1 MTDETQTPEENDASG
16 RSRKSK
22 RQWAPWIAVGAAVAV
37 VGWMASGMLNEAPPV
52 QRTAPKA
59 TASKA
64 VAVQIAVSEVSA
76 VTRFIVSQAEVGPNR
91 TAVLRAQTAGQVVAL
106 PQQRG
111 TLLQAGDLVVELD
124 EGDRPARLAQAEAVL
139 IQRQRD
145 YSAAQKLMKNNN
157 VTEARLAENFAQM
170 QAAEAAV
177 KQIREEIADTR
188 VTAPF
193 EGSLNLLSVEL
204 GEAVT
209 VGGELAQIVDNDP
222 LKVHVQI
229 PQQKIGDVRP
239 EQQAA
244 VRFISGAERTGKVT
258 FVSATANQQTRTF
271 PVEIEVPNPDRSLP
285 SGTSAEV
292 RLPTGDVPAHFVS
305 PAIMA
310 LNTSGVL
317 GVKTVDSDDRVQFFP
332 VEVVRAETDGVW
344 VSGLPDRV
352 RLITVGQ
359 GFVNEGAKVRPV
371 EQQQDGTDPSGTA
384 EDTNRTS
391 MNSSQVTHT
400 AMDRN

>member
-1 MTDETQTPEENDASG
+1 MTEEIQKPQENDSSG
-16 RSRKSK
+16 RSRKTK

-37 VGWMASGMLNEAPPV
+37 VGWMASGMLEEAPPV
-52 QRTAPKA
+52 QRSAPKA

-76 VTRFIVSQAEVGPNR
+76 VTRFIVSQAEVWPNR
-91 TAVLRAQTAGQVVAL
+91 TAILRAQTAGQVVAL
-106 PQQRG
+106 QQQRG

-177 KQIREEIADTR
+177 KQIREEIADTMI
-188 VTAPF
+188 TAPF
-193 EGSLNLLSVEL
+193 EGSLNRLSVEL

-209 VGGELAQIVDNDP
+209 VGGELAQVVDNDP

-239 EQQAA
+239 EQEAT

-271 PVEIEVPNPDRSLP
+271 PVEIQVPNPDRSLP

-292 RLPTGDVPAHFVS
+292 RLPTGEVPAHFVS

-371 EQQQDGTDPSGTA
+371 EQKPDGADPQGTA
-384 EDTNRTS
+384 DRSSREPNG
-391 MNSSQVTHT
+391 SSQVTYN
-400 AMDRN
+400 AVDRN

>member
-1 MTDETQTPEENDASG
+1 MTDELQLPQGYDASG
-16 RSRKSK
+16 RGGK
-22 RQWAPWIAVGAAVAV
+22 RRRHWAPWIAVAAAVAV
-37 VGWMASGMLNEAPPV
+37 VGWMASGMLDGAPPA

-59 TASKA
+59 AASKA
-64 VAVQIAVSEVSA
+64 VAVQTALSEVRM

-91 TAVLRAQTAGQVVAL
+91 TVVLRAETSGQVVAL

-111 TLLQAGDLVVELD
+111 ALLQAGELVVELD
-124 EGDRPARLAQAEAVL
+124 EGDRPARLAQAEAALV
-139 IQRQRD
+139 QRQRD

-157 VTEARLAENFAQM
+157 VTQARLAENFAQM

-188 VTAPF
+188 ITAPF
-193 EGSLNLLSVEL
+193 EGSLNQISVEL
-204 GEAVT
+204 GEAVAI
-209 VGGELAQIVDNDP
+209 GGELAQIVDNDP
-222 LKVHVQI
+222 LKVRVQI
-229 PQQKIGDVRP
+229 PQQKIGDVRLG
-239 EQQAA
+239 QQAT
-244 VRFISGAERTGKVT
+244 VRFISRAERTGNVT
-258 FVSATANQQTRTF
+258 FVSAIANSETRTF
-271 PVEIEVPNPDRSLP
+271 PVEIEVPNSDRSLP

-292 RLPTGDVPAHFVS
+292 RLPAGEVPAHFVS

-310 LNTSGVL
+310 LNTAGVL
-317 GVKTVDSDDRVQFFP
+317 GVKTVDSEDRVEFFP

-371 EQQQDGTDPSGTA
+371 ERQPDETNPQGTA
-384 EDTNRTS
+384 DRTSRTS
-391 MNSSQVTHT
+391 MDSGRVTY
-400 AMDRN
+400 AALERN